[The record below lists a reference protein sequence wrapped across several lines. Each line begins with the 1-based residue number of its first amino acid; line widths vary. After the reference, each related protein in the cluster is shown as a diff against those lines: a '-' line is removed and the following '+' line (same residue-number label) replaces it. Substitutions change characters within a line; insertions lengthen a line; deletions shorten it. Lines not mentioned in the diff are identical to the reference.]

1 MDLRDYLRV
10 LRTRWWIV
18 AVSVFAALAVSTLVT
33 LQMPARYATAVTFFV
48 TTPNRG
54 VTDAYQGGL
63 FSEQRVKS
71 YVDLLGSDRLA
82 RAVIADQGLDLS
94 PAQISERI
102 HAQAVPDT
110 VLLRV
115 TVEDES
121 RARSAQIAHGLATQ
135 FVRLVQSLETPPGS
149 RNPSVKVEV
158 VSGPDPAADPVSPRP
173 VRNLGLA
180 GVLGLLV
187 GFGLALLREV
197 LDTTVKDREDLHRL
211 GAEPLLGAIPFD
223 GTAKSAPLIVAGAAR
238 SPRAEAFRQ
247 LRTNLMFADVD
258 HPIRTLV
265 VTSSAPEE
273 GKSTTAV
280 NLAIALA
287 EAGKRVVLVE
297 ADLRRPR
304 VARYLDLEGGLG
316 LTDVLAGQASIWE
329 VLQDWGASGLS
340 VLPSGSSAPNP
351 SELLGSA
358 NMVKLLDELRAGFD
372 TVLIDTPP
380 LLPVTD
386 AAVAAVHADGALLV
400 ARHRR
405 TTRAQLTRAVDA
417 LNSVDARVLGCVFNM
432 VRPTGTDPGGYE
444 YAYYADA
451 AETDYSHQPERD
463 IRENV
468 VTPASHRARP
478 HSEEPVRTPR

>member
-1 MDLRDYLRV
+1 MAVGYHRGEYCPIGSLSGPIGRRRAR
-10 LRTRWWIV
+10 RTRETQGV
-18 AVSVFAALAVSTLVT
+18 DTTHHDQGSQPPRAGRGHLATRSG
-33 LQMPARYATAVTFFV
+33 P
-48 TTPNRG
+48 G
-54 VTDAYQGGL
+54 TDAGTATGNLEAEGMSSGGYDL
-63 FSEQRVKS
+63 AFREQTIS
-71 YVDLLGSDRLA
+71 APELQTPFVDS
-82 RAVIADQGLDLS
+82 
-94 PAQISERI
+94 
-102 HAQAVPDT
+102 VPRET
-110 VLLRV
+110 G
-115 TVEDES
+115 
-121 RARSAQIAHGLATQ
+121 RS
-135 FVRLVQSLETPPGS
+135 
-149 RNPSVKVEV
+149 
-158 VSGPDPAADPVSPRP
+158 DPAASARVSYRITPPYGRRRGR
-173 VRNLGLA
+173 VVAVANQKG
-180 GVLGLLV
+180 GV
-187 GFGLALLREV
+187 
-197 LDTTVKDREDLHRL
+197 
-211 GAEPLLGAIPFD
+211 
-223 GTAKSAPLIVAGAAR
+223 
-238 SPRAEAFRQ
+238 
-247 LRTNLMFADVD
+247 
-258 HPIRTLV
+258 
-265 VTSSAPEE
+265 

-400 ARHRR
+400 TRHRR

-451 AETDYSHQPERD
+451 AETDYLHQPERD